1 MTRKRLT
8 REERKQ
14 ETRQQLLEAGA
25 IVFANHGLNG
35 ATVDKIAEEAGYTKG
50 AFYAHFESKEGLF
63 LSLFE
68 AQLHAEVES
77 IDDVMKIEPT
87 MDHFIKN
94 MSNHFEANWE
104 MSRTWDML
112 KMEFMLYAMRDES
125 VRQIFADMVTKAIKS
140 LENDL
145 APLLQGKDDVKL
157 SAEQMVWTILS
168 LESGM
173 ALFRYTMGNAM
184 PEQLFENA
192 LRVIL
197 EPEKDEL

>member
-14 ETRQQLLEAGA
+14 ETRQQLLDAGA

-77 IDDVMKIEPT
+77 IDVVMKVEPT
-87 MDHFIKN
+87 MDQFITN
-94 MSNHFEANWE
+94 MSGHFEEDWE
-104 MSRTWDML
+104 KSRTWDML

-125 VRQIFADMVTKAIKS
+125 VRQIFTDMVTKAIKS

-145 APLLQGKDDVKL
+145 APLLQDKDKAKL
-157 SAEQMVWTILS
+157 SAEQLVWTILS
-168 LESGM
+168 MQSGM

-184 PEQLFENA
+184 PERLFENA

-197 EPEKDEL
+197 EPEKNVL

>member
-1 MTRKRLT
+1 MTRKRLS

-14 ETRQQLLEAGA
+14 ETRKQLLDAGVK
-25 IVFANHGLNG
+25 VFANHGLNG

-50 AFYAHFESKEGLF
+50 AFYAHFDSKESLF

-68 AQLHAEVES
+68 KQLHDEVES
-77 IDDVMKIEPT
+77 IDDVMKIDPT
-87 MDHFIKN
+87 MDYFIKN
-94 MSNHFEANWE
+94 MSNSFEADWE
-104 MSRTWDML
+104 KSRTWDML

-125 VRQIFADMVTKAIKS
+125 VRQIFADMISKAVRS
-140 LENDL
+140 LEIDL
-145 APLLQGKDDVKL
+145 KPLLQDKDNVKL

-173 ALFRYTMGNAM
+173 ALFRYTMGNSM
-184 PEQLFENA
+184 PDLLFEKA

-197 EPEKDEL
+197 KSEED

>member
-1 MTRKRLT
+1 MSRKRLT

-14 ETRQQLLEAGA
+14 ETRQQLLDAGA
-25 IVFANHGLNG
+25 IVFANNGLNG

-77 IDDVMKIEPT
+77 IDLVMKVEPT
-87 MDHFIKN
+87 MDQFITN
-94 MSNHFEANWE
+94 MSAHFEEDWE
-104 MSRTWDML
+104 KSRTWDML

-125 VRQIFADMVTKAIKS
+125 VRQLFTDMVTKAIKS

-145 APLLQGKDDVKL
+145 APLLQDKDNVKL

-168 LESGM
+168 MESGM

-184 PEQLFENA
+184 PERLFDNA
-192 LRVIL
+192 LRVLL
-197 EPEKDEL
+197 EPEKDVL